1 MRLVLVAAGF
11 PRPET
16 QIPVYDEWGRLMA
29 IVDLGWPEV
38 KVGVDYEGAHHRM
51 SRRQFDRDIRRHA
64 DLTELGW
71 DDVRITAEDSD
82 GAIIGR
88 VGRALQ
94 RRARATANFGADSRS
109 GVTFGA
115 YSVSSIRVLPRM
127 LGLT

>member
-1 MRLVLVAAGF
+1 
-11 PRPET
+11 
-16 QIPVYDEWGRLMA
+16 MA
-29 IVDLGWPEV
+29 VVDLGWRDL
-38 KVGVDYEGAHHRM
+38 KVGVDYEGKHHRM
-51 SRRQFDRDIRRHA
+51 TRRQFARDIRRHA

-88 VGRALQ
+88 VGGELYDAEREPT
-94 RRARATANFGADSRS
+94 ATLRPNSRS
-109 GVTFGA
+109 GVTLGT